1 MGETIRDNVLKVVG
15 EELDSL
21 RERII
26 ANHEAAGQ
34 VASGRTRASIRVERT
49 EDGGILWGRKA
60 FGVLETGRK
69 PGRVPRNFNAII
81 RQWIIDKGIHV
92 APVPYK
98 RNPSERWQPKYTPQE
113 RGMMSLSGA
122 IAYKIR
128 TEGTLMHR
136 KGEKVDIYST
146 AVLETVDNVGRK
158 VSVIFDTEVEHIN
171 LNFSKDED

>member
-1 MGETIRDNVLKVVG
+1 MGETIRGNVLKVVG

>member
-21 RERII
+21 REIII

-92 APVPYK
+92 APFPYK

-113 RGMMSLSGA
+113 RGLMSLSGA

-136 KGEKVDIYST
+136 RGEKIDIYST
-146 AVLETVDNVGRK
+146 DVLETVDNVGRK
-158 VSVIFDTEVEHIN
+158 VSAIFDTEVEHIN
-171 LNFSKDED
+171 LNFSKDDD

>member
-92 APVPYK
+92 APFPYK

-113 RGMMSLSGA
+113 RGLMSLSGA

-136 KGEKVDIYST
+136 RGEKIDIYST
-146 AVLETVDNVGRK
+146 DVLETVDNVGRK
-158 VSVIFDTEVEHIN
+158 VSAIFDTEVEHIN

>member
-92 APVPYK
+92 APDPYK

-113 RGMMSLSGA
+113 RGLMSLSGA

-136 KGEKVDIYST
+136 KGEKVEIYST

-158 VSVIFDTEVEHIN
+158 ASVIFDTEVEHIN

>member
-92 APVPYK
+92 APAPYK

-113 RGMMSLSGA
+113 RGLMSLSGA

-146 AVLETVDNVGRK
+146 AVLETVDNVERK

>member
-1 MGETIRDNVLKVVG
+1 MSETIRDNVLKVVG
-15 EELDSL
+15 EEIDSL

-69 PGRVPRNFNAII
+69 SGRVPRNFNAII

-113 RGMMSLSGA
+113 RGLMSLSGA

-136 KGEKVDIYST
+136 RGEKVDIYST
-146 AVLETVDNVGRK
+146 DVLETVDNVGRK
-158 VSVIFDTEVEHIN
+158 VSSIFDTEVEHIN
-171 LNFSKDED
+171 LNFSKYED

>member
-1 MGETIRDNVLKVVG
+1 MEKTIKDSVLQMVG
-15 EELDSL
+15 DELKSL

-34 VASGRTRASIRVERT
+34 VASGRTRASIRVELT
-49 EDGGILWGRKA
+49 EDGGILWGRQA

-69 PGRVPRNFNAII
+69 PGRVPGNFNAII
-81 RQWIIDKGIHV
+81 RQWIIDKGISV
-92 APVPYK
+92 TPLPYK
-98 RNPSERWQPKYTPQE
+98 RVPSDKWQPKYTQEE
-113 RGMMSLSGA
+113 RGLMSLSGA

-136 KGEKVDIYST
+136 RGEKVDIYST
-146 AVLETVDNVGRK
+146 AVLDTVDNVGKK
-158 VSVIFDTEVEHIN
+158 VSAIFDMEAEHIN

>member
-1 MGETIRDNVLKVVG
+1 METIKDNVLKVVG
-15 EELDSL
+15 DELDSL

-26 ANHEAAGQ
+26 ANHEDAGQ

-60 FGVLETGRK
+60 FSVLETGRK

-98 RNPSERWQPKYTPQE
+98 RNPSEKWQPKYTPQE
-113 RGMMSLSGA
+113 RGLMSLSGA

-128 TEGTLMHR
+128 TEGTQMYR
-136 KGEKVDIYST
+136 NGEKADIYST
-146 AVLETVDNVGRK
+146 AVLETVENIGRK
-158 VSVIFDTEVEHIN
+158 VSGIFNTEVEHIN
-171 LNFSKDED
+171 LNFTKNEK